1 MKTVDHSQSIE
12 FGNAATYRIVVKG
25 ALTEASRSRFAGMR
39 IEQSGSG
46 TEVPRT
52 TLVGRVMDQGALRG
66 VLDTLYGLHLPVI
79 SVENCGD
86 FEKEEP

>member
-1 MKTVDHSQSIE
+1 MKTADYSQSIE

-39 IEQSGSG
+39 IKQSGSE
-46 TEVPRT
+46 TEVPLT
-52 TLVGRVMDQGALRG
+52 TLKGRVIDQGALRG

-79 SVENCGD
+79 SVERCD
-86 FEKEEP
+86 SV